1 MPTVSTTTFKRDL
14 FGQFARLGKALASPN
29 RLEILDFLAQ
39 GEHSV
44 DRLAEKCDLSIAN
57 ASQHLQQLRRAGLVV
72 TRKQGQ
78 YVYYRLAGDE
88 VVGLISALRK
98 VAERHLAEVDRFV
111 RAYLTV
117 RDSLEPVPAKD
128 LLKRARQ
135 GLVTVLDVRP
145 AEEFAAGHLPGA
157 INVPLSE
164 LGMRLKELKA
174 RREIVAY
181 CRGPYC
187 MLSYE
192 AVAML
197 REKGFRARRL
207 ADGFPEWKTAGLPI
221 ERS

>member
-1 MPTVSTTTFKRDL
+1 MSTTTFKRDL
-14 FGQFARLGKALASPN
+14 FSQFARLGKALASPN

-44 DRLAEKCDLSIAN
+44 DRLAQKCDLSIAN

-197 REKGFRARRL
+197 RAKGFRARRL